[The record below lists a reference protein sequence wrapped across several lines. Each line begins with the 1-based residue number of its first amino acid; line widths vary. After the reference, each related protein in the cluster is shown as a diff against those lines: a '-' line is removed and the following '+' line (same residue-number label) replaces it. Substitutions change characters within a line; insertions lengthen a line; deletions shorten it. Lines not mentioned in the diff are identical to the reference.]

1 MRKTTYNMTVEQLPE
16 MSTIALEKEAMIAKA
31 KEFDRMGYDIKVIEV
46 ISDGEDI
53 IRSRVIYES
62 GE

>member
-1 MRKTTYNMTVEQLPE
+1 MTVSQLPE
-16 MSTIALEKEAMIAKA
+16 MSTVTLEKEAMIAKA
-31 KEFDRMGYDIKVIEV
+31 KDFHRMGYDTKVIEV